1 MKKIKL
7 FFNFPINNNLKLIEM
22 KLNEIVDYVNKK
34 EEIENGK
41 DTMEK

>member
-7 FFNFPINNNLKLIEM
+7 FFSFPINNNLKLIEI
-22 KLNEIVDYVNKK
+22 KLNEIVDYINKK
-34 EEIENGK
+34 EEFKNGK